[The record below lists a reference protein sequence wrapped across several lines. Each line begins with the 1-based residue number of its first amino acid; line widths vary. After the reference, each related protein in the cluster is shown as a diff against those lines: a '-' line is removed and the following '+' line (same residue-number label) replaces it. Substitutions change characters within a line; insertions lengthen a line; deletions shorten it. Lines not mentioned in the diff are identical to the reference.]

1 MEEEELAVD
10 EAGEGKAV
18 EHVHGDVVGL
28 LAVLAE
34 ACVQE
39 GVHSVLKLK

>member
-1 MEEEELAVD
+1 VQEQKLAVD

-18 EHVHGDVVGL
+18 EHVHGEVIGF

-34 ACVQE
+34 ACVEE